1 VAGPGRSI
9 SDVAMQPEPPAGEGS
24 AALAGPGRSGWRRG
38 LTLLALILGTAGL
51 AASAAGVSAQLLP
64 RRFTAAQQQ
73 QITAWEIAGRWR
85 TTPAGKIFPAS
96 VAYQLPSGVLN
107 AGSPLSLTA
116 HLVGIAGQ
124 ASCQAASDPAAV
136 AVLSA
141 GSCAAVLRATY
152 ADQTDSML
160 VTIGVAV
167 MSTPTAARSAA
178 GQLSARPQPRPGV
191 RAAAFRGTLA
201 QAFGDQQ
208 RQLSWVTSAGPYL
221 IMSTVGYA
229 DGRRRER
236 MSADPYA
243 SQEMASLASGV
254 ASAIGGPL
262 GAPPPAPRCPGGPGC

>member
-1 VAGPGRSI
+1 
-9 SDVAMQPEPPAGEGS
+9 MQPGPPAGEGS
-24 AALAGPGRSGWRRG
+24 AAPAGPGRSGWRRG

-51 AASAAGVSAQLLP
+51 AASAAGVCAQLLP

-73 QITAWEIAGRWR
+73 QIMAWETAGRWR

-124 ASCQAASDPAAV
+124 ASCQAASDPAAI
-136 AVLSA
+136 AVLSG

-167 MSTPTAARSAA
+167 MPTATAARSAA
-178 GQLSARPQPRPGV
+178 RQLSARPQPRPGV
-191 RAAAFRGTLA
+191 RAAAFRDTLA

-229 DGRRRER
+229 DARRREQ
-236 MSADPYA
+236 MSTDPYA

-262 GAPPPAPRCPGGPGC
+262 GAPPPPPLCPGGPGC

>member
-1 VAGPGRSI
+1 
-9 SDVAMQPEPPAGEGS
+9 MQPGSPAGEGS

-73 QITAWEIAGRWR
+73 QIMAWEIAGRWR

-96 VAYQLPSGVLN
+96 VAYQLSSGTFN

-116 HLVGIAGQ
+116 HLVGIARQ

-152 ADQTDSML
+152 ADQTDSIL

-167 MSTPTAARSAA
+167 MPTATAARSAA

-191 RAAAFRGTLA
+191 RAVAFRDTLA
-201 QAFGDQQ
+201 QAFGDHQ
-208 RQLSWVTSAGPYL
+208 RQLSWATSAGPYL

-229 DGRRRER
+229 DGRPRAQ
-236 MSADPYA
+236 MSTDPYA
-243 SQEMASLASGV
+243 YQEMASLASGV
-254 ASAIGGPL
+254 ASAISGPL
-262 GAPPPAPRCPGGPGC
+262 GAPPPTPRCPGGPGC